1 MTSFFRIHILYTYIF
16 WCKYS
21 SLGFFTCH
29 RWDGIAARFLAIL
42 PCAGHSAPTHGG
54 LGLLQIC
61 GSPGDAVPAFSI
73 FVGSVYKVYIDRD
86 GSVGE
91 VGLTTEN

>member
-1 MTSFFRIHILYTYIF
+1 MTGT
-16 WCKYS
+16 
-21 SLGFFTCH
+21 TCH

-42 PCAGHSAPTHGG
+42 PGAGRSAHGG

-61 GSPGDAVPAFSI
+61 GSPRDAVPAFSI